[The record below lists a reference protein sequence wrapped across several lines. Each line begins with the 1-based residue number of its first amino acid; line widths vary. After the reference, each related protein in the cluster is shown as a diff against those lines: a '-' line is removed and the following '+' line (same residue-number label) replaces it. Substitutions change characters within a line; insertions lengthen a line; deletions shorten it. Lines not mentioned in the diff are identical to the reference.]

1 MTQSRRLAMLDR
13 LRDWARRIK
22 RNVLAL
28 WFALRDPRTPLPAK
42 IVAAIVVGYALS
54 PIDLIP
60 DFIPVLGYLDD
71 VILVPLGVLLAMRL
85 IPADVWAE
93 CQACAQLW
101 LHERRGK
108 PRSRVGAMLVVG
120 LWIVFAYLGWRYFH
134 AAYNR

>member
-1 MTQSRRLAMLDR
+1 VTQSRRLAMLDR

-71 VILVPLGVLLAMRL
+71 VILVPLGVLLAIRL
-85 IPADVWAE
+85 IPADVWAQ
-93 CQACAQLW
+93 CQDSAQHW
-101 LHERRGK
+101 IAQKQGK
-108 PRSRVGAMLVVG
+108 PRSHIGAAV
-120 LWIVFAYLGWRYFH
+120 IVAIWLTLAYFCWRYWQTH
-134 AAYNR
+134 W

>member
-71 VILVPLGVLLAMRL
+71 VILVPLGVLLAIRL
-85 IPADVWAE
+85 IPADVWAQ
-93 CQACAQLW
+93 CQDAAQRW
-101 LHERRGK
+101 IDEKQGK
-108 PRSRVGAMLVVG
+108 PRSRIGAAVIVVI
-120 LWIVFAYLGWRYFH
+120 WIVFAWFCWRYWQTH
-134 AAYNR
+134 W

>member
-71 VILVPLGVLLAMRL
+71 VILVPLGVLLAIRL
-85 IPADVWAE
+85 IPADVWAQ
-93 CQACAQLW
+93 CQDSAQHW
-101 LHERRGK
+101 IAQKQGK
-108 PRSRVGAMLVVG
+108 PRSHIGAAV
-120 LWIVFAYLGWRYFH
+120 IVAIWLTLAYFCWRYWQTH
-134 AAYNR
+134 W